1 MEIFNTKSSV
11 FYFWVYL
18 DFCKCNFE
26 SDFFFSLM
34 KNTCIFKKNSYK
46 LYIALYKCKNLFD
59 KIMMKSYLIFKG
71 FLLSLLWGILLFFPG
86 ESLQTIV
93 IIFAVESILSLFYSL
108 FFFVD
113 QSDSN
118 LKRNLILAAF
128 SQLVFSLLILVF
140 PGIMQF
146 ILSLGVVI
154 LAIILAIFWYNLLSI
169 ARVRQEAGLP
179 YSSLLWIMGVL
190 IILSAIFIGL
200 NSFAMVL
207 TLISLFGLVLMVM
220 GFCFLIQGIRLG
232 RPIIVEDF
240 AEDEEE

>member
-1 MEIFNTKSSV
+1 MLWWKENLNQTS
-11 FYFWVYL
+11 
-18 DFCKCNFE
+18 
-26 SDFFFSLM
+26 FFSLM

-46 LYIALYKCKNLFD
+46 LYTALYKCKNLFD
-59 KIMMKSYLIFKG
+59 KIIMKSYLIFKG
-71 FLLSLLWGILLFFPG
+71 LLLIVLWGILLFFPG

-108 FFFVD
+108 FFLVD
-113 QSDSN
+113 QPDLN

-128 SQLVFSLLILVF
+128 SQLVFSLLVLIF

-169 ARVRQEAGLP
+169 AKARQEVGLP

-220 GFCFLIQGIRLG
+220 GFCFLIQGIRWG
-232 RPIIVEDF
+232 RPIVVEDF

>member
-1 MEIFNTKSSV
+1 
-11 FYFWVYL
+11 
-18 DFCKCNFE
+18 
-26 SDFFFSLM
+26 
-34 KNTCIFKKNSYK
+34 
-46 LYIALYKCKNLFD
+46 
-59 KIMMKSYLIFKG
+59 MMKSYLIFKG
-71 FLLSLLWGILLFFPG
+71 LLLTILWGILLFFPG

-108 FFFVD
+108 FFLVD
-113 QSDSN
+113 QPDSN

-128 SQLVFSLLILVF
+128 SQLVFSLLILFF
-140 PGIMQF
+140 PAIMQF

-169 ARVRQEAGLP
+169 AKARQEVGLP

-220 GFCFLIQGIRLG
+220 GFCFLIQGIRWG
-232 RPIIVEDF
+232 SPIIVEDF

>member
-1 MEIFNTKSSV
+1 MKGN
-11 FYFWVYL
+11 L
-18 DFCKCNFE
+18 E

-34 KNTCIFKKNSYK
+34 KNTCIFKKNLYK

-59 KIMMKSYLIFKG
+59 KIIMKSYLIFKG
-71 FLLSLLWGILLFFPG
+71 LLLMVLWGILLFFPG

-93 IIFAVESILSLFYSL
+93 IIFAVESILSLLYSL
-108 FFFVD
+108 FFLVD
-113 QSDSN
+113 QPDSN

-128 SQLVFSLLILVF
+128 SQLVFSLLILFF
-140 PGIMQF
+140 PAIMQF

-169 ARVRQEAGLP
+169 AKARQEVGLP

-207 TLISLFGLVLMVM
+207 TLISLFGLVLMIM
-220 GFCFLIQGIRLG
+220 GFCFLIQGIRWG
-232 RPIIVEDF
+232 RTIVVEDF